1 MIYALADFDLEILLR
16 QAIDT
21 LLGTR
26 EADLV
31 LRGGRVVN
39 VLTAEVHPADV
50 AVKDAHIIKVGDC
63 ADLIGPGTQVVK
75 AIGKFIAP
83 GFIDAHM
90 HFESSMLTISEF
102 SRLSIP
108 TGTTTLIAD
117 PHEIGNVLGPPGIL
131 AMAEET
137 LHVPNRV
144 FLAVPALTPDM
155 PGLESAGYNIT
166 SGDVGTLLSYPNV
179 IGLGEMQGFSI
190 IQPVYAHRPD
200 VVRDLVHSSVMA
212 IERGMMVDGNAPE
225 LLGSELA
232 AHILCTGG
240 YTSCHETTTK
250 EEAVEK
256 LRQGVYVYIREGS
269 TQHNLAECIRAITE
283 DGLDS
288 RRCVLVTDDIV
299 AHDLLTVGH
308 MDDVVQRAIACGIPP
323 AQAIQMVTLNPAER
337 LGFRDVG
344 CLAPGMLADMV
355 MLTDLYKMSVEAVY
369 IGGQLV
375 AQEGELL
382 PFIYPYRYPDVTKNS
397 VRRGPVN
404 EADLA
409 IPASGESAEVR
420 AVGVIPDQN
429 LTGAVVAEVPVRRG
443 YTQPDVDADLLPI
456 VVVGRHRPD
465 APIGRAFV
473 QGMTLKAGGIAESVS
488 HDCHN
493 IIATGYSHKEIALAV
508 NTVIEMQG
516 GLALVKENTVL
527 DRLPLPV
534 AGLMTDRMS
543 GPELGRKLADLYR
556 LVEEELGCTL
566 HDPFMHLSFLSLAT
580 SPVWKITD
588 QGLVDV
594 YNLRILPPLV

>member
-1 MIYALADFDLEILLR
+1 M
-16 QAIDT
+16 
-21 LLGTR
+21 
-26 EADLV
+26 
-31 LRGGRVVN
+31 
-39 VLTAEVHPADV
+39 
-50 AVKDAHIIKVGDC
+50 HIIEVGDC
-63 ADLIGPGTQVVK
+63 ADLIGPATRVVK

-90 HFESSMLTISEF
+90 HFESSMLTVAEF

-155 PGLESAGYNIT
+155 PGLESAGYDIT
-166 SGDVGTLLSYPNV
+166 SRDVGVLLSYPNV

-190 IQPVYAHRPD
+190 VQPVYAHRPD
-200 VVRDLVHSSVMA
+200 IVRDLVHSSVMA
-212 IERGMMVDGNAPE
+212 IERGMAVDGNAPD
-225 LLGSELA
+225 LSGRDLA

-256 LRQGVYVYIREGS
+256 LRQGVYLYIREGS
-269 TQHNLAECIRAITE
+269 TQHNLAECIRAVTE

-288 RRCVLVTDDIV
+288 RRCVLVTDDVV

-308 MDDVVQRAIACGIPP
+308 MNDVVRRAIACGIPP
-323 AQAIQMVTLNPAER
+323 ARAIQMVTLNPAER
-337 LGFRDVG
+337 LGFRDIG

-355 MLTDLYKMSVEAVY
+355 VLPDLYEMNVEQVY

-375 AQEGELL
+375 AQKGELL

-397 VRRGPVN
+397 VRRGPVG

-409 IPASGESAEVR
+409 IPAPGDSAQVR
-420 AVGVIPDQN
+420 VLGVIPDQN
-429 LTGAVVAEVPVRRG
+429 LTHATVVEAQVSGGCV
-443 YTQPDVDADLLPI
+443 QPDVEADLLPI

-465 APIGRAFV
+465 ASIGRAFV
-473 QGMTLKAGGIAESVS
+473 QGMALKAGGIAESVS
-488 HDCHN
+488 HDTHN
-493 IIATGYSHKEIALAV
+493 IIATGCSIEEITLAV
-508 NTVIEMQG
+508 NAVIEMQG
-516 GLALVKENTVL
+516 GLAIVKGNTIL

-543 GPELGRKLADLYR
+543 GPELGWKLADLYR

-594 YNLRILPPLV
+594 YNMRLLPPLV